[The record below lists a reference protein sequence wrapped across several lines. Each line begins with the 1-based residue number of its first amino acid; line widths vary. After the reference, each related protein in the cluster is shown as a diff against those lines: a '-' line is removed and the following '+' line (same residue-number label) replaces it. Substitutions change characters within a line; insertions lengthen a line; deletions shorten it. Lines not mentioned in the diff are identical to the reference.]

1 MKALSRKTNRRVN
14 KTLHMILLII
24 LAIIFIFPLVFMI
37 ISSFKGNE
45 YQIISDMSSIKAL
58 IPYGEINFQNYID
71 LFKRM
76 DFFKFFTNSVIVTL
90 STVIIGIFVNSM
102 IAFAL
107 ARLEFKGKNL
117 ILSLMIALIIVPL
130 ESIIIPMFLEANA
143 MGLVDTYTIQVLP
156 FVADAFIIF
165 LFYSAFM
172 DIPKDFDEA
181 ARIDGASYFKIYRM
195 IIMPLSKP
203 TIATAFILNS
213 LGRWGDVLWPTLVTR
228 GEAVRPLPLAMQ
240 MLFTQQNKQWGDIF
254 AFTTLAT
261 LPVLILF
268 LIFQKKFIE
277 SVASS
282 GVKE

>member
-14 KTLHMILLII
+14 KTLHMILLIV
-24 LAIIFIFPLVFMI
+24 LAIIFIFPLVFMV

-45 YQIISDMSSIKAL
+45 YQIIGDMSSIKAI

-76 DFFKFFTNSVIVTL
+76 DFFKFFMNSVIVTL
-90 STVIIGIFVNSM
+90 SAVTIGIFVNSM

-117 ILSLMIALIIVPL
+117 ILSLMIALIIVPI
-130 ESIIIPMFLEANA
+130 EAIIIPMFLEANA
-143 MGLVDTYTIQVLP
+143 MGLVDTYTVQVLP

-203 TIATAFILNS
+203 TIATAFILNF

-240 MLFTQQNKQWGDIF
+240 MLFTQQNKLWGDIF

-268 LIFQKKFIE
+268 LMFQKKFIE
-277 SVASS
+277 SVAAS